1 MPRRLATVFA
11 LLVVCLFAGPAVA
24 ADPQK
29 APRDPQKA
37 PPEISRALLN
47 PYLKVQTAL
56 AADDLYTAQ
65 AGATEFT
72 VAASAHRASDTNLM
86 MISNRISAAP
96 DLKTARQAFG
106 ELSAVLIRWAGK
118 GTGGKTIYIAYCPMV
133 KKSWLQEGEEIANP
147 FYGPAMPRCGEI
159 TRRPDPKLR

>member
-1 MPRRLATVFA
+1 MPHRPAIVLA
-11 LLVVCLFAGPAVA
+11 LLLVGLSAGPGLA

-29 APRDPQKA
+29 APRDPQKP

-47 PYLKVQTAL
+47 PYLKVQKAL

-86 MISNRISAAP
+86 MISNRISAAS

-159 TRRPDPKLR
+159 TRRPDPNLR

>member
-1 MPRRLATVFA
+1 MPDRLATVFA
-11 LLVVCLFAGPAVA
+11 LIVVCLFAGAVLA

-29 APRDPQKA
+29 TSRDPQIA

-56 AADDLYTAQ
+56 AVDDLYKAQ

-86 MISNRISAAP
+86 MISNRISAAA
-96 DLKTARQAFG
+96 DLKTAREAFG

-118 GTGGKTIYIAYCPMV
+118 GTGGKTIYIAYCPMA

-147 FYGPAMPRCGEI
+147 FYGSSMPRCGEI